1 MSARSG
7 RNEPDN
13 QCRLARRSPS
23 HFSRF
28 SVHPPFP
35 VDATESIAPGR
46 HAILWR
52 LLSYRKPWR
61 RWNPD
66 PWRFEMLLRD
76 EVRHTDIEL
85 RADETGNLVPMEQE
99 RS

>member
-1 MSARSG
+1 VRAIACQTGFFESLRHA
-7 RNEPDN
+7 E
-13 QCRLARRSPS
+13 RR
-23 HFSRF
+23 
-28 SVHPPFP
+28 VHPPFR

-85 RADETGNLVPMEQE
+85 RADEKGNLVPMEQE